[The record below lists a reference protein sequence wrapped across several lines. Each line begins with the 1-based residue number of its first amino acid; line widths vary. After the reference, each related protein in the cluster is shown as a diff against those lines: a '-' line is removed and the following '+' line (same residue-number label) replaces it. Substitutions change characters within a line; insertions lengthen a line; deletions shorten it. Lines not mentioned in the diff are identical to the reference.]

1 MTAELTLAAAEA
13 ADLAAAALRAAGAS
27 AEAAA
32 ATAEALVRADLDG
45 IASHGLARVPAY
57 AAQLRA
63 GKVRGDA
70 VPAVTRPAA
79 ATVAVDAADGLAYP
93 AIATAVAWAASLV
106 GSTGVVAAGV
116 RNSHHAGA
124 LGLFAEDLAGA
135 AGAFA
140 LAFSNSPAAI
150 APAGGARPLFGT
162 NPIAFACPLPGRA
175 EPLVIDLSLSVVARG
190 RIMTAAQRG
199 EPIPPDWATDAQ
211 GRPTTDAAAAL
222 AGAMLPIGG
231 AKGAALALM
240 VELLTA
246 ALTASHAGF
255 EASSFFD
262 DRGGP
267 PRIGQLF
274 LAIRPGAVG
283 ADAGAVI
290 DRVAAI
296 AARIVAEPGA
306 RLPGDRRL
314 ALRAQRRVAG
324 IPYPAPLV
332 AELRALAGKATP
344 RA

>member
-1 MTAELTLAAAEA
+1 MTSETLSFDAAER
-13 ADLAAAALRAAGAS
+13 LAAAALRAAGAS
-27 AEAAA
+27 SEAAA
-32 ATAEALVRADLDG
+32 ETARALARADLDG

-70 VPAVTRPAA
+70 VPAVTRPAS

-93 AIATAVAWAASLV
+93 AIATAIRWAGSLV
-106 GSTGVVAAGV
+106 GRSGVVAAGV

-124 LGLFAEDLAGA
+124 LGLFVEDLARD

-140 LAFSNSPAAI
+140 IAFTNSPAAI
-150 APAGGARPLFGT
+150 APCGSGTPLFGT
-162 NPIAFACPLPGRA
+162 NPVAFACPMAGRD
-175 EPLVIDLSLSVVARG
+175 PLVIDLSLSVVARG
-190 RIMTAAQRG
+190 RIMVAAQKG
-199 EPIPPDWATDAQ
+199 EPIPVGWATDAA
-211 GRPTTDAAAAL
+211 GNPTTDAKAAL

-231 AKGAALALM
+231 AKGSALVLV

-262 DRGGP
+262 DKGGP

-283 ADAGAVI
+283 ADADRVTS
-290 DRVAAI
+290 RVAAI
-296 AARIVAEPGA
+296 TGRMLAEPGV

-314 ALRAQRRVAG
+314 AIRARQRIDG
-324 IPYPAPLV
+324 IPYPATLLT
-332 AELRALAGKATP
+332 ELHALAG
-344 RA
+344 

>member
-1 MTAELTLAAAEA
+1 MSTETLSFDAARALAAS
-13 ADLAAAALRAAGAS
+13 ALRAAGAS
-27 AEAAA
+27 AEAARQ
-32 ATAEALVRADLDG
+32 TAEALARADLDG

-63 GKVRGDA
+63 GKVKGKA
-70 VPAVTRPAA
+70 VPSVTRPSK

-93 AIATAVAWAASLV
+93 AIATALAWAASLLPQC
-106 GSTGVVAAGV
+106 GVVAAGV

-124 LGLFAEDLAGA
+124 LGLFVEDLART

-140 LAFSNSPAAI
+140 IAFTNSPAGI
-150 APAGGARPLFGT
+150 APAGSGTPLFGT
-162 NPIAFACPLPGRA
+162 NPIAFACPITGRD
-175 EPLVIDLSLSVVARG
+175 PLVIDLSLSVVARG
-190 RIMTAAQRG
+190 RIMVAAQKG
-199 EPIPPDWATDAQ
+199 EPIPEGWATDPA
-211 GRPTTDAAAAL
+211 GRPTTDARAAL

-231 AKGAALALM
+231 AKGAALVLM

-262 DRGGP
+262 DKGGP

-283 ADAGAVI
+283 ADQEAVAA
-290 DRVAAI
+290 RVATII
-296 AARIVAEPGA
+296 ARVLAEPGV

-314 ALRAQRRVAG
+314 AIRARQRAEG
-324 IPYPAPLV
+324 IGYPAALL
-332 AELRALAGKATP
+332 AELRALAG
-344 RA
+344 